1 MMFRLLVLTA
11 LVCVV
16 IGIPQGFGGHL
27 GSCPL
32 DGRLCPPDPKAP
44 QGRLCQRD
52 SDCHRNERCCKD
64 FCHPLSTC
72 KRTLTRPG
80 RG

>member
-27 GSCPL
+27 GSCPY
-32 DGRLCPPDPKAP
+32 DGRFCPANPKPP

-52 SDCHRNERCCKD
+52 RDCGSSERCCKD
-64 FCHPLSTC
+64 FCHPLSSC
-72 KRTLTRPG
+72 KRVMSSPG
-80 RG
+80 FG